1 MHGFSLFYLYC
12 TLILLS
18 TMGPKAKDK
27 GDEKKKPK
35 KMISMEA
42 KHEIIAKHERGVRII
57 DLAKEYGRN
66 SSTISTIIK
75 QKDVIKKLQPSKGVT
90 IISKLRTEIHDEM
103 ERLLLIWIKDK
114 ELAGDSV
121 SESMI
126 CEKACIIFDDLK
138 RDAAETEGES
148 SQSVD
153 VFKASRGWFDNFKK
167 RTGIHSVIR
176 HGEASSADIK
186 AAENFIKVFEQLVSD
201 EGYLPNQVFNCD
213 ETGLFWKKMPKRTF
227 ITAEEKKLP
236 GHKPMKDRLT
246 LALCANASGDF
257 KVKPLLVYHSE
268 NPRAF
273 KKHKV
278 IKEKLQVMWRSNTK
292 AWVTRHLFIEWMN
305 LAFGPSVKKYLE
317 DNGLPLKCVLLLD
330 NAPGHPPDLEDD
342 LLDEFKFI
350 KVVYLP
356 ANTTSILQPMDQQVI
371 SNFKKLFTKHL
382 FRRCFEVT
390 QNTNLTL
397 REFWKEHYNIA
408 ICLNLIDISWQQVT
422 KRTLNSAW
430 RKLWPDVVLERDFE
444 GFEPVQEE
452 IVSLGRSMGLEVDNA
467 DVDELIEEHTEE
479 LTTEELKELHK
490 ISHSEVMLELS
501 SEEEVEPV
509 EELTSREIHDILGKW
524 QEVSDF
530 VEKRHPE
537 KMSTGR
543 ASALFNDTCLTFFR
557 NILKKR
563 QKQTS
568 LDRYFSTVSRETKRA
583 RPESDE
589 TQENEAKK
597 AQHESD
603 D

>member
-1 MHGFSLFYLYC
+1 M
-12 TLILLS
+12 
-18 TMGPKAKDK
+18 
-27 GDEKKKPK
+27 
-35 KMISMEA
+35 
-42 KHEIIAKHERGVRII
+42 
-57 DLAKEYGRN
+57 
-66 SSTISTIIK
+66 
-75 QKDVIKKLQPSKGVT
+75 
-90 IISKLRTEIHDEM
+90 
-103 ERLLLIWIKDK
+103 
-114 ELAGDSV
+114 
-121 SESMI
+121 
-126 CEKACIIFDDLK
+126 
-138 RDAAETEGES
+138 
-148 SQSVD
+148 
-153 VFKASRGWFDNFKK
+153 
-167 RTGIHSVIR
+167 
-176 HGEASSADIK
+176 
-186 AAENFIKVFEQLVSD
+186 FEQLVSD

-356 ANTTSILQPMDQQVI
+356 PNTTSILQPMDQQVI

-408 ICLNLIDISWQQVT
+408 ICLNLIDMSWQQVT

-589 TQENEAKK
+589 TQENKAKK